1 MFILGKL
8 HWVSEFA
15 VGIFEIY
22 MRFDEKVSFGTL
34 FFVFLPL
41 VLQKLSDNEE

>member
-22 MRFDEKVSFGTL
+22 MRFDEKVSYGTL
-34 FFVFLPL
+34 FFCIFAALFA
-41 VLQKLSDNEE
+41 N

>member
-8 HWVSEFA
+8 HWVGEFA

-22 MRFDEKVSFGTL
+22 MRFDEKVSRGTL
-34 FFVFLPL
+34 FFVFLPPY
-41 VLQKLSDNEE
+41 LQTKT